1 MQAKDRVKK
10 TLKIILEAGYQV
22 TPDALKAFSLYEN
35 PEDLAKEL
43 ISKIEEDSENIITID
58 NKYINALE
66 ENLETDKEIEPSDP
80 SKIKNQIS
88 EIAKPEKITPKT
100 QETINK
106 NTETQEINT
115 NNQSLLTQASPKK
128 YLAKD
133 IDARF
138 EVIFDPTGRMKG
150 KGTFENFINYFRDR
164 YMRIYNIFLKRGD
177 MENISKFSEI
187 PPGKDKQTKIIGI
200 ITSIQ
205 KTKSGNILMELE
217 DLEGSIKAIINEKN
231 SDVIKKAEYAML
243 DQVLC
248 FEGYLSNDMF
258 IVNDF
263 LWPDIPIK
271 RERNKSDE
279 PICAAFISDT
289 HFGSREFLS
298 DSFKRFTQWLKG
310 QVGDERSRELAGRVK
325 YLIIA
330 GDIVDGIGIYP
341 TQEEDLVVTNI
352 HEQYELAAKYFEEV
366 PDYVKMI
373 AIPGG
378 HDATRIALPQPAIP
392 KEYAE
397 PLYEIGVE
405 MLGDPAQILTHN
417 VETLIFHGESLNDV
431 TAAIPIEQTKPHK
444 AMTELIKGRHLNP
457 IYGNTPIAPEP
468 QDWLV
473 IERVPDIVHC
483 GHIHINDTGGYRGVI
498 LLNSGTFQ
506 SQTAYQKSM
515 GLEPTPAKPL
525 ILDLQSYKMIQ
536 LDFL

>member
-1 MQAKDRVKK
+1 VQAKDRIKR

-22 TPDALKAFSLYEN
+22 TPEALKAFSLYEN
-35 PEDLAKEL
+35 PEELAKEL
-43 ISKIEEDSENIITID
+43 ISKIEENSESIITID
-58 NKYINALE
+58 NKCVNVLE
-66 ENLETDKEIEPSDP
+66 ESFETGKEIEEVETPQ
-80 SKIKNQIS
+80 IKNQIS
-88 EIAKPEKITPKT
+88 EITKSEKVTSKI
-100 QETINK
+100 QEAINK
-106 NTETQEINT
+106 KTEIQELDT
-115 NNQSLLTQASPKK
+115 SNQFLLTQGRPKR

-133 IDARF
+133 VDARF

-177 MENISKFSEI
+177 IENISKFSEI
-187 PPGKDKQTKIIGI
+187 PKGKDKQIKIIGI
-200 ITSIQ
+200 VTSIQ
-205 KTKSGNILMELE
+205 KTKSGNILIELE
-217 DLEGSIKAIINEKN
+217 DLESTIKAIIFEKN
-231 SDVIKKAEYAML
+231 SEVISKAEYIML
-243 DQVLC
+243 DQVICLD
-248 FEGYLSNDMF
+248 GYLSNDMF

-263 LWPDIPIK
+263 LWPDIPVK

-279 PICAAFISDT
+279 PVCAAFISDT
-289 HFGSREFLS
+289 HFGSKEFLP

-310 QVGDERSRELAGRVK
+310 QIGDEKSRELAERVK

-341 TQEEDLVVTNI
+341 TQEEDLIVTNI
-352 HEQYELAAKYFEEV
+352 HEQYELAAKYLAEIPEHI
-366 PDYVKMI
+366 KTI

-397 PLYEIGVE
+397 PLYEIGIE
-405 MLGDPAQILTHN
+405 MLGDPAQIRTHD
-417 VETLIFHGESLNDV
+417 VETLIYHGESLNDV
-431 TAAIPIEQTKPHK
+431 MAAIPIHQTKPHE
-444 AMTELIKGRHLNP
+444 AMIELIKGRHLNP

-483 GHIHINDTGGYRGVI
+483 GHMHINDTGGYRGVI

-506 SQTAYQKSM
+506 AQTSYQKSM

-525 ILDLQSYKMIQ
+525 ILDLQSYKMTQ